1 MGEHIF
7 LKVLG
12 VTLLLIVAALFI
24 PVGQPPEEYENL
36 PWLIE
41 VFDDGSS
48 KVFGVHLGESTLDQV
63 EQQFQEPAE
72 VSMFATD
79 AGERAVEAFFNS
91 VTLSGLKA
99 KVVATLDFSETELQA
114 MYDRGERISTLA
126 EGKRK
131 ISLSGADMQTTRHT
145 PVVALTYLPRV
156 DLEESVV
163 VKRFGEPAEKIVE
176 TGGRK
181 EHWLYPD
188 KGLDVVMDKEAKEV
202 LQYVSP
208 RDFQQLRRPLL
219 KYVTPPGEQAS
230 SKE

>member
-12 VTLLLIVAALFI
+12 VTLLLIAAALFI

-36 PWLIE
+36 PWQVE

-48 KVFGVHLGESTLDQV
+48 KVFGIHLGETTLDQV
-63 EQQFQEPAE
+63 EQQFQEPSE

-79 AGERAVEAFFNS
+79 EGERVVEAFFNT

-99 KVVATLDFSETELQA
+99 KIVATLRFSDMELQN

-126 EGKRK
+126 QGKRK
-131 ISLSGADMQTTRHT
+131 ISLSGEDIQQTRRT

-156 DLEESVV
+156 NLEESIVI
-163 VKRFGEPAEKIVE
+163 KRFGEPAEKIAE
-176 TGGRK
+176 TGGLK

-202 LQYVSP
+202 LQYVAP
-208 RDFQQLRRPLL
+208 RDFQQLRKPLL
-219 KYVTPPGEQAS
+219 KHASPGDNAVSDQG
-230 SKE
+230 